1 MRRSPQTYHRY
12 LGRLE
17 SKLELYARRD
27 DLRQPVINDD
37 LDAPIRELQEAV
49 DANLQKTAHTKEE
62 LNRRINARLT
72 RLKLKGYEGFFAHLA
87 ERERLITLYSPD
99 LSQTEKMPDIGSASN
114 YLYLHVA
121 YFLGVGSLLQVSID
135 CFLQF

>member
-1 MRRSPQTYHRY
+1 MLRRPQTYPRY

-17 SKLELYARRD
+17 SKLELYGRRD

-72 RLKLKGYEGFFAHLA
+72 RLKLKGYEGFFAHRSE
-87 ERERLITLYSPD
+87 ERRVGKECRSRWSP
-99 LSQTEKMPDIGSASN
+99 
-114 YLYLHVA
+114 YH
-121 YFLGVGSLLQVSID
+121 
-135 CFLQF
+135 